1 MKPFHM
7 QKGASL
13 TLSALLI
20 GTLILPTYGC
30 AEASVDQAI
39 TQQKETDHAKTKE
52 AIDRAAASENIPG
65 VIFAVKKGTDFW
77 SYASGEAN
85 IESKKQMEADYSFR
99 IGSITKSFVGVV
111 ALQLAGEK
119 KLSLDDSVEKWLPGV
134 VQGNGYDGN
143 KITIRQLLNHTS
155 GVADYLDGELK
166 ESLLSNSTQTFTA
179 EQLISRALKHTPTT
193 GGYSNTNT
201 VLMKLIIQ
209 KVTGET
215 YAEQIKKRI
224 IEPLQLKETFLP
236 ENSQSIPEN
245 SPNGYFNNAGTLM
258 DMTDLNPS
266 FADAAGG
273 MISTAKD
280 LTTFFRALLGG
291 KLLTPEIQKEMLTTV
306 ATPHGKFGLGIQE
319 VILPNGTTIWGH
331 QGGIPGFTNF
341 AGGTK
346 DGEHVIA
353 ISINVLEG
361 AVPHMENIQMTEF
374 SGQAKQPSAPD
385 QAVQKHGKEMKD
397 FIDQK
402 AKVEGVPGIIAAG
415 LRDGEYWSY
424 AAGIAN
430 LDHKNPMEPDFTFR
444 IGSVTKAFVATL
456 VLQLAQEKK
465 LNLDDSVEKWL
476 PGVVKGNG
484 YDGNKITIRQLLNQT
499 SGIASY
505 TSTDMRYATSFPQ
518 YTVDD
523 LVRMGLAKPPVFQP
537 GAGWDYSN
545 TNTVLAGLVIQKV
558 TGETYDVQMKKR
570 ILDPLQMT
578 NTSFSGSNPK
588 IPGQHAIGYSLNRE
602 GKLFDFT
609 EYNPSFANAAGEM
622 ISTGKDLTTFFSALL
637 SGKLL
642 NDEMMKQMTT
652 GVESPFGKYGLGI
665 YEVTLPNG
673 KTYWAHGGG
682 IHGFE
687 TLAGGTLGGKDILVT
702 NINAV
707 GPEPVIA
714 NNAIFEKE
722 FSR

>member
-1 MKPFHM
+1 MIPFHM

-13 TLSALLI
+13 ALSALLI

-30 AEASVDQAI
+30 AEAGVDQAI
-39 TQQKETDHAKTKE
+39 TQQQKTDHTKIKE
-52 AIDRAAASENIPG
+52 AIDKAAASENIPG

-85 IESKKQMEADYSFR
+85 VESKKPMEADYSFR

-111 ALQLAGEK
+111 AMQLAGEK

-143 KITIRQLLNHTS
+143 KITIRQLLNHSS

-166 ESLLSNSTQTFTA
+166 ESLLQNSTQTFTA

-224 IEPLQLKETFLP
+224 VEPLQLKETFLP

-280 LTTFFRALLGG
+280 LTTFFSALLGG

-319 VILPNGTTIWGH
+319 VTLPNGTTIWGH

-353 ISINVLEG
+353 MSINVLEG
-361 AVPHMENIQMTEF
+361 AIPHMENIQMTEF
-374 SGQAKQPSAPD
+374 SGQAKQPSTPD
-385 QAVQKHGKEMKD
+385 QAAQKHGEEVKD

-402 AKVEGVPGIIAAG
+402 TKSEEIPGIVAAG
-415 LRDGEYWSY
+415 LRNGEYWSY
-424 AAGIAN
+424 AAGVAN

-578 NTSFSGSNPK
+578 DTSFSGSNPK
-588 IPGQHAIGYSLNRE
+588 IPGQHATGYNMNQA
-602 GKLFDFT
+602 GKLYDFT
-609 EYNPSFANAAGEM
+609 EYNPSWANAAGEM

-637 SGKLL
+637 GGKLL
-642 NDEMMKQMTT
+642 SDEMMKQMTT
-652 GVESPFGKYGLGI
+652 GVDSPFGKYGLGI

-673 KTYWAHGGG
+673 KTYWGHGGG

>member
-20 GTLILPTYGC
+20 GALVLPTYGC
-30 AEASVDQAI
+30 AEAGVNQTI
-39 TQQKETDHAKTKE
+39 TQQQKTDHAKTKE
-52 AIDRAAASENIPG
+52 AIDKAAASENIPG
-65 VIFAVKKGTDFW
+65 VLFAVKKGTDFW

-85 IESKKQMEADYSFR
+85 IESKKPMEADYSFR

-111 ALQLAGEK
+111 AMQLAGEK

-166 ESLLSNSTQTFTA
+166 ESLLSNSTQTLTV
-179 EQLISRALKHTPTT
+179 EQLISRALKQKPTT

-215 YAEQIKKRI
+215 YAEQIQKRI
-224 IEPLQLKETFLP
+224 IEPLQLKDTRLPGGSTSLP
-236 ENSQSIPEN
+236 ER

-273 MISTAKD
+273 MISTAQD
-280 LTTFFRALLGG
+280 LTTFFSALLGG
-291 KLLTPEIQKEMLTTV
+291 KLLPPEMQKEMVTTV
-306 ATPHGKFGLGIQE
+306 DTPHGKFGLGIQE
-319 VILPNGTTIWGH
+319 VTLPNGTTIWGH

-353 ISINVLEG
+353 MSINVLEG

-374 SGQAKQPSAPD
+374 SGQAKQPSTPD
-385 QAVQKHGKEMKD
+385 QAAQKHGEEVKN

-402 AKVEGVPGIIAAG
+402 AKSEEIPGIVAAG

-424 AAGIAN
+424 AAGVAN

-578 NTSFSGSNPK
+578 DTSFSGSNPK
-588 IPGQHAIGYSLNRE
+588 IPGQHATGYNMNQA
-602 GKLFDFT
+602 GKLYDFT
-609 EYNPSFANAAGEM
+609 EYNPSWANAAGEM

-637 SGKLL
+637 GGKLL

-652 GVESPFGKYGLGI
+652 GVDSPFGKYGLGL

-673 KTYWAHGGG
+673 KTYWGHGGG

-687 TLAGGTLGGKDILVT
+687 TLAGGTLGGKNILVT

>member
-1 MKPFHM
+1 MKPFPM

-30 AEASVDQAI
+30 AEAGVDQAI
-39 TQQKETDHAKTKE
+39 TQQKETDHAKIKE
-52 AIDRAAASENIPG
+52 AIDKAAASENIPG
-65 VIFAVKKGTDFW
+65 VLFAVKKGNDFW

-85 IESKKQMEADYSFR
+85 IESKKPMEADFSFR

-111 ALQLAGEK
+111 TLQLAEEK
-119 KLSLDDSVEKWLPGV
+119 KLSLDDSLEKWLPGV

-143 KITIRQLLNHTS
+143 KITIRQLLNHSS
-155 GVADYLDGELK
+155 GVADYLDDELK
-166 ESLLSNSTQTFTA
+166 ESIIQNSTQTFTA

-201 VLMKLIIQ
+201 VLMKLVIQ

-215 YAEQIKKRI
+215 VAEQIKKRV
-224 IEPLQLKETFLP
+224 IEPLQLTETFFP
-236 ENSQSIPEN
+236 ANSQSIPKN

-258 DMTDLNPS
+258 DITDLNPS
-266 FADAAGG
+266 FADAAGA
-273 MISTAKD
+273 MVSTTKD
-280 LTTFFRALLGG
+280 LTTFFSALLGG
-291 KLLTPEIQKEMLTTV
+291 RLLTPEMQKEMLTTV
-306 ATPHGKFGLGIQE
+306 SNPYGKFGLGIQE
-319 VILPNGTTIWGH
+319 VTLPDGTTIWGH

-353 ISINVLEG
+353 MSINALGDTVS
-361 AVPHMENIQMTEF
+361 HMENIQMTEF
-374 SGQAKQPSAPD
+374 SGQAMQPSTPD
-385 QAVQKHGKEMKD
+385 QAAQKHGKEMKH

-424 AAGIAN
+424 AAGVAN
-430 LDHKNPMEPDFTFR
+430 LDNKNPMEPDFTFR
-444 IGSVTKAFVATL
+444 IGSVTKAFVATV

-465 LNLDDSVEKWL
+465 LNLEDSVEKWL

-484 YDGNKITIRQLLNQT
+484 YDGNKITIRHLLNQT

-588 IPGQHAIGYSLNRE
+588 IPGQHATGYSLNRE

-609 EYNPSFANAAGEM
+609 EYNPSFANAAGEL

-642 NDEMMKQMTT
+642 SDEMMKQMTT
-652 GVESPFGKYGLGI
+652 GVDSPIGKYGLGLF
-665 YEVTLPNG
+665 EVTLPNG
-673 KTYWAHGGG
+673 KTYWGHGGG

-687 TLAGGTLGGKDILVT
+687 TLAGGTLGGKDIMVT

-707 GPEPVIA
+707 GQEPVVT
-714 NNAIFEKE
+714 NRAIFEKE

>member
-13 TLSALLI
+13 ALSALLI

-30 AEASVDQAI
+30 AEAGVDQAI
-39 TQQKETDHAKTKE
+39 TQQQKTDHTKIKE
-52 AIDRAAASENIPG
+52 AIDKAAASENIPG

-85 IESKKQMEADYSFR
+85 VESKKPMEADYSFR

-111 ALQLAGEK
+111 AMQLAGER

-143 KITIRQLLNHTS
+143 KITIRQLLNHSS

-166 ESLLSNSTQTFTA
+166 ESLLQNSTQTFTA

-224 IEPLQLKETFLP
+224 VEPLQLKETFLP

-280 LTTFFRALLGG
+280 LTTFFSALLGG

-319 VILPNGTTIWGH
+319 VTLPNGTTIWGH

-353 ISINVLEG
+353 MSINVLEG
-361 AVPHMENIQMTEF
+361 AIPHMENIQMTEF
-374 SGQAKQPSAPD
+374 SGQAKQPSTPD
-385 QAVQKHGKEMKD
+385 QAAQKHGEEVKD

-402 AKVEGVPGIIAAG
+402 TKSEEIPGIVAAG
-415 LRDGEYWSY
+415 LRNGEYWSY
-424 AAGIAN
+424 AAGVAN

-578 NTSFSGSNPK
+578 DTSFSGSNPK
-588 IPGQHAIGYSLNRE
+588 IPGQHATGYNMNQA
-602 GKLFDFT
+602 GKLYDFT
-609 EYNPSFANAAGEM
+609 EYNPSWANAAGEM

-637 SGKLL
+637 GGKLL
-642 NDEMMKQMTT
+642 SDEMMKQMTT
-652 GVESPFGKYGLGI
+652 GVDSPFGKYGLGI

-673 KTYWAHGGG
+673 KTYWGHGGG

-714 NNAIFEKE
+714 NNAVFEKE

>member
-20 GTLILPTYGC
+20 GALVLPTYGC
-30 AEASVDQAI
+30 AEAGMNQTI
-39 TQQKETDHAKTKE
+39 TQQLKTDHVKTKE
-52 AIDRAAASENIPG
+52 AIDKAAASENIPG
-65 VIFAVKKGTDFW
+65 VIVAVKKGNDFW

-85 IESKKQMEADYSFR
+85 IESKKPIEADYSFR

-111 ALQLAGEK
+111 TLQLAGEK
-119 KLSLDDSVEKWLPGV
+119 KLSLDDSMEKWLPGV

-143 KITIRQLLNHTS
+143 KITIRQLLSHTS
-155 GVADYLDGELK
+155 GIADYLDAELK
-166 ESLLSNSTQTFTA
+166 QSLLQNSTQTFTA
-179 EQLISRALKHTPTT
+179 EQLVSRALKQKPTT

-224 IEPLQLKETFLP
+224 IEPLQLKETLLPDDSHSLP
-236 ENSQSIPEN
+236 ER

-258 DMTDLNPS
+258 DMTQLNPS
-266 FADAAGG
+266 FADSAGG

-280 LTTFFRALLGG
+280 LTTFFSALLDG
-291 KLLTPEIQKEMLTTV
+291 KLLTPEIQKEMMTTV
-306 ATPHGKFGLGIQE
+306 ATPHGRFGLGIQE
-319 VILPNGTTIWGH
+319 VTLPNGVTIWGH

-353 ISINVLEG
+353 MSINVLEG
-361 AVPHMENIQMTEF
+361 AVPHMESIQMTEF
-374 SGQAKQPSAPD
+374 SGLANQPSTVD
-385 QAVQKHGKEMKD
+385 QAAQKHRDEMNQL
-397 FIDQK
+397 IDQE
-402 AKVEGVPGIIAAG
+402 AKSEKIPGIVAAG
-415 LRDGEYWSY
+415 LRDGEYWSH
-424 AAGIAN
+424 AAGVAN
-430 LDHKNPMEPDFTFR
+430 LEQKNPMESDFTFR
-444 IGSVTKAFVATL
+444 IGSVTKAFVATT
-456 VLQLAQEKK
+456 VLQLAQEEK

-476 PGVVKGNG
+476 PGVVQGNG
-484 YDGNKITIRQLLNQT
+484 YDGNKITIRHLLNQT

-505 TSTDMRYATSFPQ
+505 TNIEMRHATSFPQ

-545 TNTVLAGLVIQKV
+545 TNTVLAGLIIQKV
-558 TGETYDVQMKKR
+558 TGEKYAEQIKKR

-578 NTSFSGSNPK
+578 DTSFSGSDPK
-588 IPGQHAIGYSLNRE
+588 IPGQHASGYNMDKSGNLY
-602 GKLFDFT
+602 DFT
-609 EYNPSFANAAGEM
+609 EYNPSWANAAGEM

-637 SGKLL
+637 GGKLL

-652 GVESPFGKYGLGI
+652 GVDSPYGKYGLGI
-665 YEVTLPNG
+665 YEVKTQNG
-673 KTYWAHGGG
+673 KSYWAHGGG

-687 TLAGGTLGGKDILVT
+687 TLAGGTLGGKQVLVT
-702 NINAV
+702 NVNAV
-707 GPEPVIA
+707 GPEPIQV
-714 NNAIFEKE
+714 NLGLFQKE

>member
-13 TLSALLI
+13 ALSALLI

-30 AEASVDQAI
+30 AEAGVDQAI
-39 TQQKETDHAKTKE
+39 TQQQKTDHTKIKE
-52 AIDRAAASENIPG
+52 AIDKAAASENIPG

-85 IESKKQMEADYSFR
+85 VESKKPMEADYSFR

-111 ALQLAGEK
+111 AMQLAGEK

-143 KITIRQLLNHTS
+143 KITIRQLLNHSS

-166 ESLLSNSTQTFTA
+166 ESLLQNSTQTFTA

-224 IEPLQLKETFLP
+224 VEPLQLKETFLP

-280 LTTFFRALLGG
+280 LTTFFSALLGG

-319 VILPNGTTIWGH
+319 VTLPNGTTIWGH

-353 ISINVLEG
+353 MSINVLEG
-361 AVPHMENIQMTEF
+361 AIPHMENIQMTEF
-374 SGQAKQPSAPD
+374 SGQAKQPSTPD
-385 QAVQKHGKEMKD
+385 QAAQKHGEEVKD

-402 AKVEGVPGIIAAG
+402 TKSEEIPGIVAAG
-415 LRDGEYWSY
+415 LRNGEYWSY
-424 AAGIAN
+424 AAGVAN

-578 NTSFSGSNPK
+578 DTSFSGSNPK
-588 IPGQHAIGYSLNRE
+588 IPGQHATGYNMNQA
-602 GKLFDFT
+602 GKLYDFT
-609 EYNPSFANAAGEM
+609 EYNPSWANAAGEM

-637 SGKLL
+637 GGKLL
-642 NDEMMKQMTT
+642 SDEMMKQMTT
-652 GVESPFGKYGLGI
+652 GVDSPFGKYGLGI

-673 KTYWAHGGG
+673 KTYWGHGGG

-714 NNAIFEKE
+714 NNAVFEKE

>member
-39 TQQKETDHAKTKE
+39 TQQQNTDHAKIKE
-52 AIDRAAASENIPG
+52 AIDKAAASENIPG
-65 VIFAVKKGTDFW
+65 VLFAVKKGNDFW

-85 IESKKQMEADYSFR
+85 IESKKPMEADYSFR

-134 VQGNGYDGN
+134 VHGNGYDGN

-155 GVADYLDGELK
+155 GVTDYLDGELK
-166 ESLLSNSTQTFTA
+166 ESLLSNSTQTLTV
-179 EQLISRALKHTPTT
+179 EQLISRALKHKPTT

-215 YAEQIKKRI
+215 YAEQIQKRI
-224 IEPLQLKETFLP
+224 IEPLQLKNTLLPGGSTSLP
-236 ENSQSIPEN
+236 EK

-273 MISTAKD
+273 MISTAQD
-280 LTTFFRALLGG
+280 LTTFFSALLGG
-291 KLLTPEIQKEMLTTV
+291 KLLPPEMQKEMVTTV
-306 ATPHGKFGLGIQE
+306 DTPHGKFGLGIQE

-353 ISINVLEG
+353 MSINVLEG
-361 AVPHMENIQMTEF
+361 AVPHMESIQMTEF
-374 SGQAKQPSAPD
+374 SGQAKQPSTPD
-385 QAVQKHGKEMKD
+385 QAAQKHGEEVTH
-397 FIDQK
+397 FIDEK
-402 AKVEGVPGIIAAG
+402 AKSEEIPGIVAAG

-424 AAGIAN
+424 AAGVAN

-465 LNLDDSVEKWL
+465 LNLEDSVEKWL

-518 YTVDD
+518 YTVND

-537 GAGWDYSN
+537 GAGFDYSN

-588 IPGQHAIGYSLNRE
+588 IPGQHATGYSMNRA

-609 EYNPSFANAAGEM
+609 EYNPSWANAAGEM

-637 SGKLL
+637 GGKLL
-642 NDEMMKQMTT
+642 NDEMLKQMTT
-652 GVESPFGKYGLGI
+652 GVDSPFGKYGLGL

-673 KTYWAHGGG
+673 KTYWGHGGG

-687 TLAGGTLGGKDILVT
+687 TLAGGTLGGKNILVT

-707 GPEPVIA
+707 GQEPVIA
-714 NNAIFEKE
+714 NQAMFEKE

>member
-7 QKGASL
+7 HKGASL

-20 GTLILPTYGC
+20 GTLVLPTYGC
-30 AEASVDQAI
+30 AEAGVNQTI
-39 TQQKETDHAKTKE
+39 TQQQKTDHTKTKE
-52 AIDRAAASENIPG
+52 AIDKAAASENIPG

-85 IESKKQMEADYSFR
+85 VESKKPMEADYSFR

-111 ALQLAGEK
+111 AMQLAGEK

-166 ESLLSNSTQTFTA
+166 QSLLSNSTQTLTV
-179 EQLISRALKHTPTT
+179 EQLISRALKQKPTT

-215 YAEQIKKRI
+215 YAEQIQKRI
-224 IEPLQLKETFLP
+224 IEPLQLKDTQLPGGSTSLP
-236 ENSQSIPEN
+236 EK

-273 MISTAKD
+273 MISTAQD
-280 LTTFFRALLGG
+280 LTTFFSALLGG
-291 KLLTPEIQKEMLTTV
+291 KLLPPEMQKEMVTTV
-306 ATPHGKFGLGIQE
+306 DTPHGKFGLGIQE
-319 VILPNGTTIWGH
+319 VTLPNGTTIWGH

-353 ISINVLEG
+353 MSINVLEG

-374 SGQAKQPSAPD
+374 SGQATQPSTPD
-385 QAVQKHGKEMKD
+385 QAAQKHRDEMKQ
-397 FIDQK
+397 FIDQETK
-402 AKVEGVPGIIAAG
+402 SEKIPGIVAAG
-415 LRDGEYWSY
+415 LSDGEYWSY
-424 AAGIAN
+424 AAGVAN
-430 LDHKNPMEPDFTFR
+430 LEDKSPMEPNFTFR
-444 IGSVTKAFVATL
+444 IGSVTKSFVATV
-456 VLQLAQEKK
+456 VLQLVQEKK

-476 PGVVKGNG
+476 PGVVQGNG

-505 TSTDMRYATSFPQ
+505 TSVEMRHATSFPQ

-537 GAGWDYSN
+537 GSGWDYSN
-545 TNTVLAGLVIQKV
+545 TNTVLAGLIIQKV
-558 TGETYDVQMKKR
+558 TGETYDVQIKKR

-578 NTSFSGSNPK
+578 DTSFSGSNPK
-588 IPGQHAIGYSLNRE
+588 IPGQHATGYNMDVSGNLY
-602 GKLFDFT
+602 DFT
-609 EYNPSFANAAGEM
+609 EYNPSWANAAGEM
-622 ISTGKDLTTFFSALL
+622 ISTGKDLTIFFSALL
-637 SGKLL
+637 GGKLL
-642 NDEMMKQMTT
+642 NGEMLKQMTT
-652 GVESPFGKYGLGI
+652 GVDSPFGKYGLGI

-673 KTYWAHGGG
+673 KTYWGHGGG

-687 TLAGGTLGGKDILVT
+687 NLAGGTLDGKHILVT

-707 GPEPVIA
+707 GPEPVEV
-714 NNAIFEKE
+714 NMAIFEKE

>member
-7 QKGASL
+7 QKGTSL

-20 GTLILPTYGC
+20 GTLILPAYGC
-30 AEASVDQAI
+30 AEAGVDRAI
-39 TQQKETDHAKTKE
+39 TQQQKADHAKTKE
-52 AIDRAAASENIPG
+52 AIDKAAASENIPG

-85 IESKKQMEADYSFR
+85 VESKKPMEADYSFR
-99 IGSITKSFVGVV
+99 IGSITKTFVGVV

-119 KLSLDDSVEKWLPGV
+119 KLNLDDSVEKWLPGV

-166 ESLLSNSTQTFTA
+166 ESLLQNSTQTFSA

-209 KVTGET
+209 RVTGET

-280 LTTFFRALLGG
+280 LTTFFSALLGG
-291 KLLTPEIQKEMLTTV
+291 KLLTPEIQKEMMTTA

-319 VILPNGTTIWGH
+319 VTLPNGTTIWGH

-353 ISINVLEG
+353 MSINVLEG
-361 AVPHMENIQMTEF
+361 AVPHMENIQMVEF
-374 SGQAKQPSAPD
+374 SGQAKQPSTPD
-385 QAVQKHGKEMKD
+385 QAAQKHGEEVKD
-397 FIDQK
+397 LIDQK
-402 AKVEGVPGIIAAG
+402 AKSEEIPGIIAAG

-424 AAGIAN
+424 AAGVAN

-578 NTSFSGSNPK
+578 DTSFSGSNPK
-588 IPGQHAIGYSLNRE
+588 IPGQHATGYNMNQA
-602 GKLFDFT
+602 GKLYDFT
-609 EYNPSFANAAGEM
+609 EYNPSWANAAGEM

-637 SGKLL
+637 GGKLL
-642 NDEMMKQMTT
+642 NVEMMKQMTT
-652 GVESPFGKYGLGI
+652 GVDSPFGKYGLGL

-673 KTYWAHGGG
+673 KTYWGHGGG

-687 TLAGGTLGGKDILVT
+687 TLAGGTLGGKHILVT